1 MLTTGFGIKDSG
13 TVRRIEVGEIVE
25 VLKGPFEE
33 EAVKVQRV
41 FVKAMKEDGAEGW
54 VSLAGNQGTTFLVEG
69 GNLFKVV
76 ADTILT
82 ETFLLDGTGPKANT
96 RLKGGSG
103 RKLKAGEI
111 VEAREW
117 PKKEEESGLTRV
129 KCRCRNDGA
138 VGWVTLVGNAGSVFL
153 ESL

>member
-82 ETFLLDGTGPKANT
+82 ETFLLDGSGPKATT
-96 RLKGGSG
+96 RMNAGMT

-111 VEAREW
+111 LEVREW
-117 PKKEEESGLTRV
+117 PRLEEVSGLTRM

-138 VGWVTLVGNAGSVFL
+138 VGWVTLVGNTGSVFVEAL
-153 ESL
+153 